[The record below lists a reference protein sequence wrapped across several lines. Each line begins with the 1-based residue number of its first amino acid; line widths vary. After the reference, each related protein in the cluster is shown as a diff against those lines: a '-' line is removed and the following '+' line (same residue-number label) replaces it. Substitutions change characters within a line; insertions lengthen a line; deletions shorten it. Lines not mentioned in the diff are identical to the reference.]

1 MEEQIVSNGRD
12 VHGVLRLESSAR
24 PPSQSAGVLGRLYRV
39 VTAISQHHFF
49 DSKRSSF
56 LERAIWI
63 RARSIM
69 KCLEWSVK
77 SELEVAP

>member
-1 MEEQIVSNGRD
+1 MSNGRD
-12 VHGVLRLESSAR
+12 GHGVAVIRSLTQARLRKVRGARSTASGCDGHKSTPLLRLEA
-24 PPSQSAGVLGRLYRV
+24 LE
-39 VTAISQHHFF
+39 
-49 DSKRSSF
+49 F

-77 SELEVAP
+77 SELEAAG